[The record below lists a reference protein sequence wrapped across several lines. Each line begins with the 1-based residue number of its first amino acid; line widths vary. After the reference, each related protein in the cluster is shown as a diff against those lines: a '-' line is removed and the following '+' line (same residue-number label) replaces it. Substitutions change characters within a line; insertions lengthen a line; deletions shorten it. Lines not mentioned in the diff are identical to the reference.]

1 MRTRIFLLIAVAI
14 LSLVNGSLAGEVPN
28 VTKSVLLRSKEMKP
42 YTTEVK
48 VYKNGMDE
56 AKFDRLIDSLFMA
69 DDHLDL
75 DSLYEKYVDRKTVE
89 KQRYEEYL
97 LKIELYY
104 NEEAEAFL
112 SNQYLQEDVANFVAG
127 ASKYD
132 DSLQTLMFGETKGA
146 KNLDEVVAKLS
157 QMKGYDV
164 FVQGSDTAAFNAE
177 INRYSDSKR
186 KIFTRGVKISAA
198 HGIVKAKVLRDWG
211 DDNQMYELYDVESGK
226 RIQVSDLLP
235 SNRVKFEY
243 GRDSVTL
250 VKVDKIDKDGIVFY
264 DDSTDSHIVDK
275 NDSVYFVL
283 TDYAK
288 SLMARDKG
296 YTISMATN
304 AYGDKIKKY
313 HFRRVNGSPHN
324 RDVFIPMELKGCS
337 NTKKIRNRMLDI
349 MFGHN
354 KGDLDTLVIEGVK
367 KWIPEHRDGK
377 SMLLQL
383 GDGLISFGFEDQS
396 TRGNSNNIFAVF
408 DRKTGTEISAKDL
421 IKDKAGF
428 MKFIN
433 SHNLY
438 LAGFLVDTTKIKEQS
453 KKFGEEFRS
462 YLRHS
467 VAMGPFSGIKEFPT
481 SWWFSFNKMDEIVPV
496 EFNTPTARIFLD
508 YADIKK
514 YINPKYLKAMDRA
527 VKSAGNKGD

>member
-1 MRTRIFLLIAVAI
+1 MKTRNFLLIAVAF
-14 LSLVNGSLAGEVPN
+14 LFVVNGSLARDVPK

-42 YTTEVK
+42 YTTEVN

-56 AKFDRLIDSLFMA
+56 AKFDRLIDSVLSA
-69 DDHLDL
+69 DVVVDSDV
-75 DSLYEKYVDRKTVE
+75 DSLYKKYVDRKKVD
-89 KQRYEEYL
+89 KQRYEEFY

-112 SNQYLQEDVANFVAG
+112 SNQYLQEDIANFVAG

-157 QMKGYDV
+157 QMKGYDA
-164 FVQGSDTAAFNAE
+164 FVLGSDTAAFNAE
-177 INRYSDSKR
+177 INRYSDSK
-186 KIFTRGVKISAA
+186 KKTFTRGVEISAA
-198 HGIVKAKVLRDWG
+198 HGIVKAEVLRRYLSN
-211 DDNQMYELYDVESGK
+211 DNPMCELYDVESGK
-226 RIQVSDLLP
+226 RIQVSDLLS

-243 GRDSVTL
+243 SRDSATI
-250 VKVDKIDKDGIVFY
+250 VKVDGIDKDGIRFY
-264 DDSTDSHIVDK
+264 DDSTKLYFVGKD
-275 NDSVYFVL
+275 NSVYSVL

-296 YTISMATN
+296 YTISMTTN
-304 AYGDKIKKY
+304 AFGDKMKEY
-313 HFRRVNGSPHN
+313 HFRRVNGSPSD

-349 MFGHN
+349 MFGQN
-354 KGDLDTLVIEGVK
+354 NGDLDTLVIEGVK
-367 KWIPEHRDGK
+367 KWIPKRGDGK
-377 SMLLQL
+377 SMLLRL

-396 TRGNSNNIFAVF
+396 MRGNSKNTFVVF
-408 DRKTGTEISAKDL
+408 DRKTGTEISVNDL

-428 MKFIN
+428 MKFVN

-453 KKFGEEFRS
+453 KKFGEQFRS

-467 VAMGPFSGIKEFPT
+467 VGMGPFPGIKEFPT

-514 YINPKYLKAMDRA
+514 YINPKYLKVMDRA
-527 VKSAGNKGD
+527 VKSAGK

>member
-1 MRTRIFLLIAVAI
+1 MRTRNFLLIAVAI
-14 LSLVNGSLAGEVPN
+14 LSMVNGSLARDVPN

-42 YTTEVK
+42 YTTEVN

-56 AKFDRLIDSLFMA
+56 AKFHRLIDSVLSA
-69 DDHLDL
+69 DVVVDSDF
-75 DSLYEKYVDRKTVE
+75 DSLYKKYVGRKKVE
-89 KQRYEEYL
+89 KQRYEEYH

-127 ASKYD
+127 ANKYD

-157 QMKGYDV
+157 QMKGYDA
-164 FVQGSDTAAFNAE
+164 FVLGSDTAAFNAE
-177 INRYSDSKR
+177 INRYSDSK
-186 KIFTRGVKISAA
+186 KKTFTRGVVILAA
-198 HGIVKAKVLRDWG
+198 HGIVKAEVLRNWG
-211 DDNQMYELYDVESGK
+211 DDNPMYELYDVESGK
-226 RIQVSDLLP
+226 RIQVSDLLS
-235 SNRVKFEY
+235 SNRVKFGY
-243 GRDSVTL
+243 SRDSVTL
-250 VKVDKIDKDGIVFY
+250 VKVNEIDKDRIRFY
-264 DDSTDSHIVDK
+264 DDSTKQHIVDK
-275 NDSVYFVL
+275 DDSVYSVL

-296 YTISMATN
+296 YTISMTTN
-304 AYGDKIKKY
+304 AYGDKMKKY
-313 HFRRVNGSPHN
+313 HFTNVNGSPHD

-349 MFGHN
+349 MFGQN
-354 KGDLDTLVIEGVK
+354 NGDLDTLVIEGVK
-367 KWIPEHRDGK
+367 KWIPEYEDGK
-377 SMLLQL
+377 SMLLQP

-396 TRGNSNNIFAVF
+396 MWRNSKNIFVVF
-408 DRKTGTEISAKDL
+408 DRKTGTEISVNDL

-428 MKFIN
+428 MKFVN

-438 LAGFLVDTTKIKEQS
+438 LAGFLVDSTKIKEQS
-453 KKFGEEFRS
+453 KKFGEQFRN

-514 YINPKYLKAMDRA
+514 YINPKYLKVMDSA
-527 VKSAGNKGD
+527 VKSAGK

>member
-1 MRTRIFLLIAVAI
+1 M
-14 LSLVNGSLAGEVPN
+14 
-28 VTKSVLLRSKEMKP
+28 
-42 YTTEVK
+42 
-48 VYKNGMDE
+48 
-56 AKFDRLIDSLFMA
+56 
-69 DDHLDL
+69 
-75 DSLYEKYVDRKTVE
+75 
-89 KQRYEEYL
+89 
-97 LKIELYY
+97 
-104 NEEAEAFL
+104 
-112 SNQYLQEDVANFVAG
+112 
-127 ASKYD
+127 
-132 DSLQTLMFGETKGA
+132 
-146 KNLDEVVAKLS
+146 
-157 QMKGYDV
+157 
-164 FVQGSDTAAFNAE
+164 
-177 INRYSDSKR
+177 
-186 KIFTRGVKISAA
+186 KISAV
-198 HGIVKAKVLRDWG
+198 HGIVKANVLRDWG
-211 DDNQMYELYDVESGK
+211 DDNPMYELYDVESGK
-226 RIQVSDLLP
+226 RIQVSDLLS

-296 YTISMATN
+296 YTISMTTN
-304 AYGDKIKKY
+304 AYGDKIKEY
-313 HFRRVNGSPHN
+313 HFRRVNSSPHN

-408 DRKTGTEISAKDL
+408 DRKTGTEISVNEL

-428 MKFIN
+428 MKFVN

-453 KKFGEEFRS
+453 KKFGEQFRN
-462 YLRHS
+462 YLHHS

-514 YINPKYLKAMDRA
+514 YINPKYRKVMDRA
-527 VKSAGNKGD
+527 VKSAGK